1 MFVPDHVLIGRR
13 RCTAR
18 VPARC
23 SATAVLCLSVGLS
36 LTGCTQA
43 AIVFEPDV
51 DAGGGVDTGPRP
63 DANLPDMGPAG
74 CTTEPL
80 VGIPPETCRPIR
92 PPARTLCPE
101 EGEDRT
107 IVRALLDPSFART
120 NGYDLDGYCT
130 MLSGVP
136 NSCMNMDDDTPP
148 DSTEFGTDNA
158 FATFLIPGFEVV
170 DPNIEMRFSDN
181 MRDGEGTPMVE
192 LTGWN
197 GTPNDQN
204 LQVVLTISVRPENN
218 MPPAWDMEP
227 TPVLVPA
234 ASFYNPGTGQPI
246 AIDREAYV
254 TDGVMVMRI
263 PDNQP
268 FVFQAEGRAVEIRL
282 SDARLTAQIDDEGTL
297 SGALLSG
304 RWSQANANAA
314 LDLLVCPSD
323 TLFRPPA
330 EQLIRNAADVR
341 TNPAEDTMMLPC
353 NAISAAI
360 RFDTSAPVIVSTLRE
375 ETVFEDPCM

>member
-1 MFVPDHVLIGRR
+1 MFVPNHVLN
-13 RCTAR
+13 TAA
-18 VPARC
+18 V
-23 SATAVLCLSVGLS
+23 AVLSLLS
-36 LTGCTQA
+36 LAGCTKA
-43 AIVFEPDV
+43 AIVFEPNV
-51 DAGGGVDTGPRP
+51 DAGGGIDTGPRP
-63 DANLPDMGPAG
+63 DANVPDMGPAG
-74 CTTEPL
+74 CTTEPP
-80 VGIPPETCRPIR
+80 VGIPPETCRPLR

-101 EGEDRT
+101 EGADRT

-148 DSTEFGTDNA
+148 DTTEFGTDNA
-158 FATFLIPGFEVV
+158 FGTFLIPGFEVV

-181 MRDGEGTPMVE
+181 IRDGEGTPMIE

-204 LQVVLTISVRPENN
+204 VEVVLTISVRPEND
-218 MPPAWDMEP
+218 MPPAWDMLP

-282 SDARLTAQIDDEGTL
+282 SDARLTAQIAEDGDL

-323 TLFRPPA
+323 TIFRPPA
-330 EQLIRNAADVR
+330 EQLLRNAAAR
-341 TNPAEDTMMLPC
+341 PTTPA
-353 NAISAAI
+353 AAI
-360 RFDTSAPVIVSTLRE
+360 TLPVPSTHL
-375 ETVFEDPCM
+375 TQTTT